1 MPTLCRCHPSV
12 RAGVCVG
19 GGDSQNRTSVMLVY
33 TVGLLRNII
42 RHCKEVVIASM
53 YVCATG
59 H

>member
-1 MPTLCRCHPSV
+1 MLTLCRCHPSM
-12 RAGVCVG
+12 RAGVWG

-33 TVGLLRNII
+33 TVGLLRNIV
-42 RHCKEVVIASM
+42 RRCKEVVIASM